1 MIKRR
6 YAIIVDIVFVA
17 LVPIFWL
24 ISKIM
29 MMDSAVCAVRN
40 SGYLCPAC
48 GGTRCVYYFMRLDFV
63 SSFLANPYLFISA
76 IAAAVLLFVYNV
88 YILSK
93 GKYLSKT
100 YKVLFNPYY
109 LIIWTVGFTVFGVLR
124 NFL

>member
-6 YAIIVDIVFVA
+6 YAIIVDIVFA
-17 LVPIFWL
+17 AMLPILWGLSNLMLLDRTFCVFR
-24 ISKIM
+24 K
-29 MMDSAVCAVRN
+29 